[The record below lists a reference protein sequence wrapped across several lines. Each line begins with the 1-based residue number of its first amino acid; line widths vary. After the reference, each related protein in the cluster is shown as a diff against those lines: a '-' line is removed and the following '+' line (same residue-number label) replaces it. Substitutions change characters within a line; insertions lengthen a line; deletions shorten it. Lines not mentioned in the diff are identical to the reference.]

1 MSENNLIPIVIEK
14 SGRGERAYDIYSR
27 LLKDRI
33 IILGGAV
40 TDETANTIIAQ
51 LLFLSNDD
59 PKTDIQFYI
68 NSPGGSV
75 SAGLGIIDTMR
86 FLRCEVATTC
96 IGMAASMGACLLAAG
111 SRGKRAV
118 LANSQ
123 VMLHQPLI
131 GGVLQGPAT
140 DLGIEAAHMLRLRDR
155 LYKLMADFTGKAQEQ
170 IHRDFDRNKWLFAE
184 EAVEYGC
191 ATACWTRR
199 RQSSRRPIVMRIR
212 MRTRISPAV
221 VAAIISSSLLMAGG
235 CHSPNQANILLRK
248 QNQQLDA
255 KISDLQRR
263 HDADEAT
270 IRGLQ
275 SSARPCR
282 FCRKMNWT
290 SCSRHRGWTSAV

>member
-1 MSENNLIPIVIEK
+1 MIAIVIEK

-33 IILGGAV
+33 ILLNGPVGDDSAGS
-40 TDETANTIIAQ
+40 IIAQ

-75 SAGLGIIDTMR
+75 SAGLGIIDTMKH
-86 FLRCEVATTC
+86 LRCDVATTC

-111 SRGKRAV
+111 SKGKRAC
-118 LANSQ
+118 LPNSQ

-140 DLGIEAAHMLRLRDR
+140 DLGIEAKHMLRLRDR
-155 LYKLMADFTGKAQEQ
+155 LYKMLGDATGKSIET

-191 ATACWTRR
+191 ADKVLDRAPEIAPTRR
-199 RQSSRRPIVMRIR
+199 REV
-212 MRTRISPAV
+212 
-221 VAAIISSSLLMAGG
+221 
-235 CHSPNQANILLRK
+235 
-248 QNQQLDA
+248 
-255 KISDLQRR
+255 
-263 HDADEAT
+263 DED
-270 IRGLQ
+270 GDG
-275 SSARPCR
+275 
-282 FCRKMNWT
+282 K
-290 SCSRHRGWTSAV
+290 

>member
-1 MSENNLIPIVIEK
+1 MTNNTLIPIVIEK

-40 TDETANTIIAQ
+40 TDETANAIIAQ

-59 PKTDIQFYI
+59 PKTDIQFFI

-75 SAGLGIIDTMR
+75 SAGLGIIDTMKY
-86 FLRCEVATTC
+86 LRCDVATTC

-111 SRGKRAV
+111 TKGKRAC

-140 DLGIEAAHMLRLRDR
+140 DLGIEAQHMLRLRDR
-155 LYKLMADFTGKAQEQ
+155 LYKLMAEYTGKTKDV

-184 EAVEYGC
+184 EAIAYGC
-191 ATACWTRR
+191 ADK
-199 RQSSRRPIVMRIR
+199 ILERI
-212 MRTRISPAV
+212 PDV
-221 VAAIISSSLLMAGG
+221 VRA
-235 CHSPNQANILLRK
+235 R
-248 QNQQLDA
+248 DE
-255 KISDLQRR
+255 DD
-263 HDADEAT
+263 DADE
-270 IRGLQ
+270 
-275 SSARPCR
+275 
-282 FCRKMNWT
+282 KE
-290 SCSRHRGWTSAV
+290 

>member
-1 MSENNLIPIVIEK
+1 MEFCMTSNQLVPIVIEK

-33 IILGGAV
+33 ILLNGAV
-40 TDETANTIIAQ
+40 TDETAGTIIAQ
-51 LLFLSNDD
+51 MLFLSNDD

-75 SAGLGIIDTMR
+75 SAGFGIIDTMK
-86 FLRCEVATTC
+86 FLRCAVATTC

-111 SRGKRAV
+111 TKGKRSV
-118 LANSQ
+118 LQNAQ

-155 LYKLMADFTGKAQEQ
+155 LYKLMADYTGKTAEQ

-191 ATACWTRR
+191 ADSVLLRAPESTRR
-199 RQSSRRPIVMRIR
+199 ASEDDR
-212 MRTRISPAV
+212 
-221 VAAIISSSLLMAGG
+221 
-235 CHSPNQANILLRK
+235 
-248 QNQQLDA
+248 
-255 KISDLQRR
+255 
-263 HDADEAT
+263 DEQ
-270 IRGLQ
+270 G
-275 SSARPCR
+275 
-282 FCRKMNWT
+282 
-290 SCSRHRGWTSAV
+290 